1 MNSYI
6 KPLSAIL
13 TIATL
18 IGVVMHE
25 VKLDSLLVTAAMPA
39 VVIGYAASDVATKF
53 ADSHTHIERVHINP
67 SQPGMQ
73 PRGGEDRK
81 YIAGGKRFAF
91 GGSGSN
97 FIWPS
102 V

>member
-1 MNSYI
+1 MNYYI
-6 KPLSAIL
+6 KPISAIL

-18 IGVVMHE
+18 IGVVVHE
-25 VKLDSLLVTAAMPA
+25 VKLDSLLVTAAMPVA
-39 VVIGYAASDVATKF
+39 VASYGVADIATKF
-53 ADSHTHIERVHINP
+53 ADSHTHVHRVHISP
-67 SQPGMQ
+67 SQQSMQ

-81 YIAGGKRFAF
+81 YITGGKRIAF